1 MSTSG
6 YITIKGAREHNLKN
20 IDVRIPRDK
29 LTVITGLSGS
39 GKSSLAFDTLFAEG
53 QRRYVESLSAYAR
66 QFLSLMEKPDADHIE
81 GLSPAVAIEQRRA
94 SHNPRST
101 VATVTEIYDYLRLL
115 YARIGTAYCYQCG
128 KKISRWSV
136 QGIVDTIMDWSDGKR
151 ILILAPTVRSRKGE
165 YRELFESIAR
175 DGFVRVRVDG
185 EMHNIDQEISLSKKV
200 KHDIEIVVDRL
211 VLKPDITQRLT
222 ESVETALKFGEGMVM
237 IHDLDGDEDHVFSEN
252 YACPACG
259 ISFEELEPRS
269 FSFNSPYGACPT
281 CDGLGTER
289 KLDPD
294 LIIPDKSKSIMDGAV
309 KAWGDPSGRHWG
321 RMIRTVAGEAEVNIY
336 KPWEKLPEDFRK
348 VVLYGSGKRE
358 YTFRYET
365 HDGRAK
371 GEWRSRYEGI
381 IPNLKRRYHQ
391 TDSVG
396 IRSWIEA
403 FMSQSPCPDCGG
415 SRLRKEARSVRIS
428 EVGIHDITSMS
439 IEEAVEFF
447 NRLDGE
453 LTEREKIIAK
463 QILKEIRERLSFLD
477 DVGVSYLTLNRQ
489 SSTLSGGEA
498 QRIHLATQIG
508 SRLVG
513 VMYVLDEPS
522 IGLHQRD
529 NIRLL
534 NTLKSMRDIGNT
546 VIVVEHDLETI
557 QSADHVIDL
566 GPGAGIHGG
575 EIVSFGTPREVAK
588 CKKSHTGRYLSGALK
603 IQIPKKRREGTG
615 KYVVIEGASGN
626 NLANIDVQIP
636 LGKMVCVSGV
646 SGSGKS
652 TLVNET
658 LYPILARFY
667 HSKHVRPLSYR
678 FVRGLENLDKVIN
691 IDQSPIGRTPRSNP
705 ATYTGAF
712 TPIREL
718 FASLPESRARGYKPG
733 RFSFNVKGGR
743 CETCGG
749 GGTIKLEMHFLPD
762 VYVPCDEC
770 GSKRYNR
777 ETLQIKYKGKNISD
791 VLRMTVDEAL
801 EFFANISSIENKL
814 QTMHDVGL
822 GYIQL
827 GQSAVTLSGGEAQRI
842 KLSTEL
848 SKRGTGNTLYILDE
862 PTVGLHAYDVKI
874 LLKVLNKLVDRGNT
888 VLIIE
893 HNLDVLKVA
902 DHIIDL
908 GPEGGDWGGKI
919 VAEGTPEEI
928 SVVDASYT
936 GAFLKKV
943 LGMS

>member
-1 MSTSG
+1 MAHSEF
-6 YITIKGAREHNLKN
+6 ITIKGAREHNLKD
-20 IDVRIPRDK
+20 IDAVIPRDK

-66 QFLSLMEKPDADHIE
+66 QFLALMEKPDVDHIE

-115 YARIGTAYCYQCG
+115 YARVGTAYCYQCG
-128 KKISRWSV
+128 RQISRWSV
-136 QGIVDTIMDWSDGKR
+136 QGIVDKIMEWEDGRK
-151 ILILAPTVRSRKGE
+151 ILVLAPMVRSRKGE
-165 YRELFESIAR
+165 YRDLFDEIAR

-185 EMHNIDQEISLSKKV
+185 EIHNLDEDIKLNKKV
-200 KHDIEIVVDRL
+200 KHDIGIVVDRL
-211 VLKPDITQRLT
+211 VLKPGIDQRLT
-222 ESVETALKFGEGMVM
+222 ESVETALKFGEGMIVIYDM
-237 IHDLDGDEDHVFSEN
+237 DNDEDHIFSEN
-252 YACPACG
+252 YACATCG
-259 ISFEELEPRS
+259 ISFEELQPRS
-269 FSFNSPYGACPT
+269 FSFNNPYGACPT

-294 LIIPDKSKSIMDGAV
+294 LIVPDKSKSIAEGAV
-309 KAWGDPSGRHWG
+309 KTWGDITGKHWG
-321 RMIRTVAGEAEVNIY
+321 RMIRTVAREMDVDIY
-336 KPWEKLPEDFRK
+336 RPWDKLPDDFK
-348 VVLYGSGKRE
+348 KIILYGSGKKE
-358 YTFRYET
+358 FKFKYESST
-365 HDGRAK
+365 GKAR
-371 GEWRSRYEGI
+371 GEWQSTFEGT
-381 IPNLKRRYHQ
+381 IPNLKRRYHE
-391 TDSVG
+391 TNSPG
-396 IRSWIEA
+396 IRSWIES
-403 FMSQSPCPDCGG
+403 FMSQSPCPECGG
-415 SRLRKEARSVRIS
+415 SRLRVEARSVRVGGIGIHEVSMMSIS
-428 EVGIHDITSMS
+428 EALD
-439 IEEAVEFF
+439 FF
-447 NRLDGE
+447 EKLDDK
-453 LTEREKIIAK
+453 LSERDKIIAK
-463 QILKEIRERLSFLD
+463 QILKEIRERLTFLN

-489 SSTLSGGEA
+489 SSTLSGGES

-529 NIRLL
+529 NLKLL
-534 NTLKSMRDIGNT
+534 KTLKSMRDIGNT

-557 QSADHVIDL
+557 EAADYIIDL
-566 GPGAGIHGG
+566 GPDAGIHGG
-575 EIVSFGTPREVAK
+575 EVVCAGTPAEVK
-588 CKKSHTGRYLSGALK
+588 NCKESHTGQYLAGTLK
-603 IQIPKKRREGTG
+603 IPVPEERRKGTG
-615 KYVVIEGASGN
+615 KKIAIEGAVGN
-626 NLANIDVQIP
+626 NLANIDVEFP
-636 LGKMVCVSGV
+636 LGKMICVSGV

-658 LYPILARFY
+658 LYPILARYY
-667 HSKHVRPLSYR
+667 HRKHVRPLQYR
-678 FVRGLENLDKVIN
+678 FVRGLEYLDKVIN

-762 VYVPCDEC
+762 VYVPCDVC
-770 GSKRYNR
+770 GGKRYNR
-777 ETLQIKYKGKNISD
+777 ETLQIKYKGKNISE
-791 VLRMTVDEAL
+791 VLQMTVDEAL
-801 EFFANISSIENKL
+801 DFFGSISTIENKL
-814 QTMHDVGL
+814 ATMRDVGL

-827 GQSAVTLSGGEAQRI
+827 GQSAITLSGGEAQRV
-842 KLSTEL
+842 KLATEL

-874 LLKVLNKLVDRGNT
+874 LLGVLDELVDRGNS

-908 GPEGGDWGGKI
+908 GPEGGEWGGTV
-919 VAEGTPEEI
+919 VAKGTPEE
-928 SVVDASYT
+928 VAKVEKSYT
-936 GAFLKKV
+936 GQFLKKI
-943 LGMS
+943 LTG

>member
-1 MSTSG
+1 MAHSEN
-6 YITIKGAREHNLKN
+6 IIIKGAREHNLKN
-20 IDVRIPRDK
+20 IDVVIPRDK

-66 QFLSLMEKPDADHIE
+66 QFLALMEKPDVDHIE

-115 YARIGTAYCYQCG
+115 YARIGIAHCYQCG
-128 KKISRWSV
+128 REISKWSV
-136 QGIVDTIMDWSDGKR
+136 QGIVDKIMEWNEGRK
-151 ILILAPTVRSRKGE
+151 LLVLAPMVRSRKGE
-165 YRELFESIAR
+165 YRELFDEIGR

-185 EMHNIDQEISLSKKV
+185 EIHNLDEEIKLNKKV
-200 KHDIEIVVDRL
+200 KHEISIVVDRL
-211 VLKPDITQRLT
+211 VLKPGIEQRLT
-222 ESVETALKFGEGMVM
+222 ESVETALKFGEGMII
-237 IHDLDGDEDHVFSEN
+237 IHDMDSAEDFIFSEN
-252 YACPACG
+252 YACPTCG
-259 ISFEELEPRS
+259 ISFEELQPRS
-269 FSFNSPYGACPT
+269 FSFNNPYGACPT

-294 LIIPDKSKSIMDGAV
+294 LIIPDKSKSIMEGAV

-321 RMIRTVAGEAEVNIY
+321 RMVRTIAREMDIDVY
-336 KPWEKLPEDFRK
+336 RPWEKLPDEFK
-348 VVLYGSGKRE
+348 KIILYGSGKTE
-358 YTFRYET
+358 YKFTYESSS
-365 HDGRAK
+365 GKAR
-371 GEWRSRYEGI
+371 GEWRSAYEGV
-381 IPNLKRRYHQ
+381 IPNLKRRYHE
-391 TDSVG
+391 TNSAS

-415 SRLRKEARSVRIS
+415 SRLRIEARSVRVGGMGIHEVSMMCIS
-428 EVGIHDITSMS
+428 E
-439 IEEAVEFF
+439 ALEFF
-447 NRLDGE
+447 EKLDSK
-453 LTEREKIIAK
+453 LSEREMIIAK
-463 QILKEIRERLSFLD
+463 QILKEIRERLRFLD

-529 NIRLL
+529 NLKLL

-546 VIVVEHDLETI
+546 VIVVEHDIETI
-557 QSADHVIDL
+557 QAADYIIDL
-566 GPGAGIHGG
+566 GPAAGIHGG
-575 EIVSFGTPREVAK
+575 EVICAGTPSEIEK
-588 CKKSHTGRYLSGALK
+588 CDKSHTGRYLSGKLT
-603 IQIPKKRREGTG
+603 IPTPKKRRKGNG
-615 KYVVIEGASGN
+615 KILAIEGANGN
-626 NLANIDVQIP
+626 NLANIDVEFP
-636 LGKMVCVSGV
+636 LGKMICVSGV

-652 TLVNET
+652 TLINET
-658 LYPILARFY
+658 LYPILARY
-667 HSKHVRPLSYR
+667 YQKKQVRPLQYR
-678 FVRGLENLDKVIN
+678 FVRGLEHLDKVIN

-705 ATYTGAF
+705 ATYTGVF
-712 TPIREL
+712 DPIREL
-718 FASLPESRARGYKPG
+718 FASLPESRARGYKSG

-762 VYVPCDEC
+762 VYVPCDVC
-770 GSKRYNR
+770 NGKRYNR
-777 ETLQIKYKGKNISD
+777 ETLQVKYKGKNISE
-791 VLRMTVDEAL
+791 VLQMTVDEAIN
-801 EFFANISSIENKL
+801 FFANITSIEIKL
-814 QTMHDVGL
+814 KTLHDVGL

-827 GQSAVTLSGGEAQRI
+827 GQSAVTLSGGEAQRV
-842 KLSTEL
+842 KLATEL

-874 LLKVLNKLVDRGNT
+874 LLEVLHELIGRGNT

-902 DHIIDL
+902 DYIIDL
-908 GPEGGDWGGKI
+908 GPEGGEWGGTI
-919 VAEGTPEEI
+919 VAKGTPEQIAENPK
-928 SVVDASYT
+928 SYT
-936 GAFLKKV
+936 GTFLKKA
-943 LGMS
+943 MAE